1 MTAFSA
7 LIRALSPAHHTAER
21 SDVLRLRLPFFSF
34 ACVLACTGDPQ
45 AAHRDRPG
53 DAPPPGALAAK
64 AKDSA
69 VRTISAQGALLR
81 LAALD
86 TAVAW
91 DAATRLVGD
100 VDCDG
105 VADSAFVGHSNSGVF
120 VGLVRAVSASPEV
133 LSFAVGSGIQQ
144 AVCSG
149 NAVLTFE
156 SLDYD
161 PGEAVGEIV
170 GFHRSV
176 VCKGLNLGDGD
187 CDSIHMFWNT
197 STHHLDDW
205 RA

>member
-1 MTAFSA
+1 M
-7 LIRALSPAHHTAER
+7 P
-21 SDVLRLRLPFFSF
+21 LRLLFL
-34 ACVLACTGDPQ
+34 AVLCMLACTSDPQ
-45 AAHRDRPG
+45 AAHKDHPR
-53 DAPPPGALAAK
+53 DAPRPGALAAK

-69 VRTISAQGALLR
+69 VRTTSAQGALLR

-105 VADSAFVGHSNSGVF
+105 IADTAFVGRTKSRVF
-120 VGLVRAVSASPEV
+120 VGLVRAASASPEV
-133 LSFAVGSGIQQ
+133 LSFAIDSGIQQ
-144 AVCSG
+144 AVCSDK
-149 NAVLTFE
+149 AVLIFE

-161 PGEAVGEIV
+161 PGEAVGEV
-170 GFHRSV
+170 PGFQRSV
-176 VCKGLNLGDGD
+176 TCKGLDLGDGD

-197 STHHLDDW
+197 ATQHLDDW

>member
-1 MTAFSA
+1 M
-7 LIRALSPAHHTAER
+7 
-21 SDVLRLRLPFFSF
+21 
-34 ACVLACTGDPQ
+34 LACTGDPK
-45 AAHRDRPG
+45 AAQRARPE
-53 DAPPPGALAAK
+53 DAPRPRALSAE
-64 AKDSA
+64 AKD
-69 VRTISAQGALLR
+69 RTIRTTSVQGALLR

-105 VADSAFVGHSNSGVF
+105 VTDSAFVGHSTSGVF
-120 VGLVRAVSASPEV
+120 VGLVRAASASPEV
-133 LSFAVGSGIQQ
+133 LSFAVGSGIQE
-144 AVCSG
+144 AVCSDK
-149 NAVLTFE
+149 AVLTFE

-161 PGEAVGEIV
+161 PGEAVGEV
-170 GFHRSV
+170 AGFQRSV
-176 VCKGLNLGDGD
+176 TCKGLNLGDGD